1 VLPANPLTRL
11 LVLCL
16 LAGLLVAG
24 IMFPVVGGIGLV
36 SNQASATVNSV
47 SSGLVQGQVPMVT
60 TITDKDGVPIAYVFD
75 QNRFNTPPKAIA
87 DTMKA
92 AIIAIE
98 DRRFFEHNGVDWR
111 GTARA
116 LMTNLSSSGSALEG
130 QGASTLTM
138 QYIKNYMLYAVA
150 QNDAERAAAVEITPA
165 RKLREIR
172 VALQLEKQLSK
183 EEILARYLNIVF
195 FGHNAYGVASA
206 ARTYFNTTPDR
217 LTIAQAALL
226 AGMVQS
232 PSEYDPVEHPE
243 QALARRDVVIDEMA
257 SVGSITRAQA
267 DAAKTEPLGIQRPLT
282 GLTNGCVGAGP
293 ADGFYCQY
301 TLDYLA
307 TIGFPEDKL
316 RRGGYLV
323 RTNLDRRASDI
334 AKRAVDAQV
343 PTDTP
348 GIADALAIVQPGR
361 DRHAVRALVANRDY
375 GLDADAGQTSYALP
389 SLVQGFGAGSIYKI
403 FTSAALLER
412 GMGIMNPVP
421 VYRSYTSRVFRD
433 NGGPYTVTNAGNYRT
448 GYIPLQ
454 TALAISPNTTFVAL
468 EDRIGK
474 IDPVVNMAYRLGMR
488 QSLKY
493 KDAQGRTIA
502 DAVKQEKRGSY
513 TLGAEPTSPLDLA
526 NVGATLMSGGK
537 WCPPTP
543 INAISDRNG
552 HPVAV
557 PEAPCEQVV
566 PEGLANSLVVGL
578 SKDDQPG
585 GTSYAAAQAAHWN
598 RPILGKTG
606 TTQNNRSAG
615 FLGATPQ
622 YSGAVLVWPDGS
634 HPAPICDTTPPR
646 LCSDG
651 DIFGGKVPARTW
663 FDAMGPLHDGL
674 PVMPLPPTDPRY
686 VTGAGRNV
694 PNVIGQGSDT
704 AGLTLQRA
712 GFRVKMVVA
721 SSDQPAG
728 LVTAESPT
736 TAQPGDEI
744 AVTISDGTGEHKTT
758 SHSPPSDSPYSDPYQ
773 TPHRRHGRHHDA
785 TPTEPDTDPPNS
797 GPPGDSPPDNGPPDN
812 GPPGY
817 GPRGHGGPENGP
829 PDNGPPGYGPPN
841 YGPPN
846 GG

>member
-1 VLPANPLTRL
+1 MVTGNAL
-11 LVLCL
+11 LRIVGLCL

-24 IMFPVVGGIGLV
+24 MMFPLVGGIGMA
-36 SNQASATVNSV
+36 SNQASDTVNSV
-47 SSGLVQGQVPMVT
+47 SSNLVQSQVPMVT

-75 QNRFNTPPKAIA
+75 QNRFNTPPKDIA

-116 LMTNLSSSGSALEG
+116 LMSNLSSSGSALEG

-150 QNDAERAAAVEITPA
+150 QNDAERAAAVESTPA

-172 VALQLEKQLSK
+172 VALQLEKHLSK
-183 EEILARYLNIVF
+183 DEILARYLNIVF

-217 LTIAQAALL
+217 LTLSQAALL
-226 AGMVQS
+226 AGMVRS
-232 PSEYDPVEHPE
+232 TNEYDPVEHPE
-243 QALARRDVVIDEMA
+243 QALDRRNVVLDEMTN
-257 SVGSITRAQA
+257 VGSITRAQA
-267 DAAKTEPLGIQRPLT
+267 DAAKAEPLGIQRPLT

-307 TIGFPEDKL
+307 KVGFPEDKL
-316 RRGGYLV
+316 RRGGYLI

-334 AKRAVDAQV
+334 AKHAVNAEV

-348 GIADALAIVQPGR
+348 GIADAMSIVEPGR

-375 GLDADAGQTSYALP
+375 GIDADAGQTSYALP

-421 VYRSYTSRVFRD
+421 VYSSYTSRVFRD
-433 NGGPYTVTNAGNYRT
+433 NGGPYTVTNAGAYRT

-468 EDRIGK
+468 EDRIGS

-488 QSLKY
+488 ESLNFH
-493 KDAQGRTIA
+493 DAQGRTIA
-502 DAVKQEKRGSY
+502 DAVKKEKRGSY

-543 INAISDRNG
+543 IDAILDRNG
-552 HPVAV
+552 HPVPV
-557 PEAPCEQVV
+557 HEAPCEQVV
-566 PEGLANSLVVGL
+566 PEGLANSLTVGL

-598 RPILGKTG
+598 RPLLGKTG

-646 LCSDG
+646 LCADG
-651 DIFGGKVPARTW
+651 NIFGGKVPARTW
-663 FDAMGPLHDGL
+663 FDAMGPLHEGL
-674 PVMPLPPTDPRY
+674 PVLPLPPTEPRY
-686 VTGAGRNV
+686 VTGAGPNV
-694 PNVIGQGSDT
+694 PNVIGQGENT
-704 AGLTLQRA
+704 AQLILERS
-712 GFRVKMVVA
+712 GFRVNRVVSA
-721 SSDQPAG
+721 SNQPAG
-728 LVTAESPT
+728 LVAAESPM
-736 TAQPGDEI
+736 TAQPGDVI
-744 AVTISDGTGEHKTT
+744 TITVSDGAAEAVPAPN
-758 SHSPPSDSPYSDPYQ
+758 SPPPAAPYRP
-773 TPHRRHGRHHDA
+773 PHRHDQR
-785 TPTEPDTDPPNS
+785 PDPGTE
-797 GPPGDSPPDNGPPDN
+797 PPDNGPPD
-812 GPPGY
+812 
-817 GPRGHGGPENGP
+817 RFGG
-829 PDNGPPGYGPPN
+829 
-841 YGPPN
+841 
-846 GG
+846 

>member
-1 VLPANPLTRL
+1 MVSGNALIRL
-11 LVLCL
+11 LGLCL

-24 IMFPVVGGIGLV
+24 MMFPAVGGIGLA
-36 SNQASATVNSV
+36 SNQASETVNSV
-47 SSGLVQGQVPMVT
+47 SSSLVQSQVPMVT

-150 QNDAERAAAVEITPA
+150 QNDAERAAAVESTPA
-165 RKLREIR
+165 RKLREVR

-183 EEILARYLNIVF
+183 DEILARYLNIVF

-206 ARTYFNTTPDR
+206 ARTYFNTTPDK
-217 LTIAQAALL
+217 LTIPQAALL
-226 AGMVQS
+226 AGMVRS
-232 PSEYDPVEHPE
+232 TSEYDPVEHPAE
-243 QALARRDVVIDEMA
+243 ALARRNVVIDEMA
-257 SVGSITRAQA
+257 NVGSITTAQA
-267 DAAKTEPLGIQRPLT
+267 DAAKAEPLGIQRPLT

-307 TIGFPEDKL
+307 TVGFPESKL
-316 RRGGYLV
+316 RRGGYLI

-334 AKRAVDAQV
+334 AKRAVVAEV
-343 PTDTP
+343 PTQTV
-348 GIADALAIVQPGR
+348 GIANAMAIVEPGR
-361 DRHAVRALVANRDY
+361 ERHAVRALVANRDY
-375 GLDADAGQTSYALP
+375 GLDADSGQTSYALP

-412 GMGIMNPVP
+412 GMGILNPVP
-421 VYRSYTSRVFRD
+421 VMDAYTSRVFRD
-433 NGGPYTVTNAGNYRT
+433 NGGPYTVTNAGKYRNGSVT
-448 GYIPLQ
+448 LQ

-474 IDPVVNMAYRLGMR
+474 IDPVVDMAYRLGMR
-488 QSLKY
+488 QSLNF

-502 DAVKQEKRGSY
+502 DAVKKEKRGSY

-543 INAISDRNG
+543 IDAILDRNG
-552 HPVAV
+552 RPVPVA
-557 PEAPCEQVV
+557 EAPCEQAV
-566 PEGLANSLVVGL
+566 PEGLANSLAVGL

-598 RPILGKTG
+598 RPLLGKTG

-646 LCSDG
+646 LCSNG

-663 FDAMGPLHDGL
+663 FDAMMPLHEGL
-674 PVMPLPPTDPRY
+674 PILPLPPTEPRY
-686 VTGAGRNV
+686 MTGAGPNV
-694 PNVIGQGSDT
+694 PNVIGQGENT
-704 AGLTLQRA
+704 AQLILERS
-712 GFRVKMVVA
+712 GFRVKRVVSA
-721 SSDQPAG
+721 SDQPAG
-728 LVTAESPT
+728 LVAAESPM

-744 AVTISDGTGEHKTT
+744 TITVSDGNGRPRGAQY
-758 SHSPPSDSPYSDPYQ
+758 SPPSADYSPPPAPPYRS
-773 TPHRRHGRHHDA
+773 PHRHDRH
-785 TPTEPDTDPPNS
+785 TDG
-797 GPPGDSPPDNGPPDN
+797 GPGGPDNGPPDN
-812 GPPGY
+812 GPPGD
-817 GPRGHGGPENGP
+817 GP
-829 PDNGPPGYGPPN
+829 PDRGDGPPDRFGR
-841 YGPPN
+841 
-846 GG
+846 

>member
-1 VLPANPLTRL
+1 VTRRLAQVVTGNALIRVLG
-11 LVLCL
+11 LCL

-24 IMFPVVGGIGLV
+24 MLFPIVGGIGLA
-36 SNQASATVNSV
+36 SNQASDTVNSV
-47 SSGLVQGQVPMVT
+47 SSNLVQSQVPMVT

-75 QNRFNTPPKAIA
+75 QNRFNTPPKDIA

-150 QNDAERAAAVEITPA
+150 QTDAERAAAVESTPA
-165 RKLREIR
+165 RKLREVR

-183 EEILARYLNIVF
+183 DEILARYLNIVF
-195 FGHNAYGVASA
+195 FGHNAYGVASG

-217 LTIAQAALL
+217 LTISQAALL
-226 AGMVQS
+226 AGMVRS
-232 PSEYDPVEHPE
+232 PTEYDPVDHPE
-243 QALARRDVVIDEMA
+243 RALARRNMVIDEMTN
-257 SVGSITRAQA
+257 VGSITRAQA
-267 DAAKTEPLGIQRPLT
+267 DAAKSEPLGIQRPLT

-307 TIGFPEDKL
+307 TVGFPEDKL
-316 RRGGYLV
+316 RRGGYLI

-334 AKRAVDAQV
+334 AKRAVVAEV
-343 PTDTP
+343 PTQTP
-348 GIADALAIVQPGR
+348 GIANAMAIVEPGK

-375 GLDADAGQTSYALP
+375 GLDAEAGQTSYALP

-412 GMGIMNPVP
+412 GMGIMNSVP
-421 VYRSYTSRVFRD
+421 VMNAYTSRVFRD
-433 NGGPYTVTNAGNYRT
+433 NGGPYTVTNAGKYRT
-448 GYIPLQ
+448 GSVTLQ

-468 EDRIGK
+468 EDRIGS

-488 QSLKY
+488 QSLNF

-502 DAVKQEKRGSY
+502 DAVKKEKRGSY

-543 INAISDRNG
+543 IDAVLDRNG
-552 HPVAV
+552 HPVPV
-557 PEAPCEQVV
+557 VQAPCEQVV
-566 PEGLANSLVVGL
+566 PEGLANSLAVGL

-598 RPILGKTG
+598 RPLLGKTG
-606 TTQNNRSAG
+606 TTQENRSAG

-634 HPAPICDTTPPR
+634 HPAPICDTDPPR
-646 LCSDG
+646 LCGDG
-651 DIFGGKVPARTW
+651 NIFGGKVPARTW
-663 FDAMGPLHDGL
+663 FDAMGPLHEGL
-674 PVMPLPPTDPRY
+674 PVLPMPPTEPRY
-686 VTGAGRNV
+686 VTGAGPNV
-694 PNVIGQGSDT
+694 PNVIGQGENT
-704 AGLTLQRA
+704 AQLTLERA
-712 GFRVKMVVA
+712 GFRVRRVA
-721 SSDQPAG
+721 SASDQPAG

-736 TAQPGDEI
+736 TAQPGDMI
-744 AVTISDGTGEHKTT
+744 TITVSDGTGGGEERAAPY
-758 SHSPPSDSPYSDPYQ
+758 SPPPAPPYRPQ
-773 TPHRRHGRHHDA
+773 HRRDRDRGQRPDA
-785 TPTEPDTDPPNS
+785 
-797 GPPGDSPPDNGPPDN
+797 GPPDQNDGPPDRFNNGPPD
-812 GPPGY
+812 
-817 GPRGHGGPENGP
+817 RFGG
-829 PDNGPPGYGPPN
+829 
-841 YGPPN
+841 
-846 GG
+846 

>member
-1 VLPANPLTRL
+1 MVSGNALIRL
-11 LVLCL
+11 LGLCL

-24 IMFPVVGGIGLV
+24 LMFPAVGGIGLA
-36 SNQASATVNSV
+36 SNQASETVNSV
-47 SSGLVQGQVPMVT
+47 SSSLVQSQVPMVT

-116 LMTNLSSSGSALEG
+116 LMSNLSSSGSALEG

-150 QNDAERAAAVEITPA
+150 QNDAERAAAVESTPA
-165 RKLREIR
+165 RKLREVR

-183 EEILARYLNIVF
+183 DEILARYLNIVF

-206 ARTYFNTTPDR
+206 ARTYFNTTPDK
-217 LTIAQAALL
+217 LTIPQAALL
-226 AGMVQS
+226 AGMVRS
-232 PSEYDPVEHPE
+232 TTEYDPVEHPE
-243 QALARRDVVIDEMA
+243 QALARRNVVIDEMA
-257 SVGSITRAQA
+257 NVGSITPAQA
-267 DAAKTEPLGIQRPLT
+267 DAAKAEPLGIQRPLT

-307 TIGFPEDKL
+307 TVGFPEDKL
-316 RRGGYLV
+316 RRGGYLI

-334 AKRAVDAQV
+334 AKRAVVAEV
-343 PTDTP
+343 PTQTV
-348 GIADALAIVQPGR
+348 GIANAMAIVEPGR
-361 DRHAVRALVANRDY
+361 ERHAVRALVANRDY

-412 GMGIMNPVP
+412 GMGILNPVP
-421 VYRSYTSRVFRD
+421 VMDAYTSRVFRD
-433 NGGPYTVTNAGNYRT
+433 NGGPYTVTNAGKYRNGSVT
-448 GYIPLQ
+448 LQ

-468 EDRIGK
+468 EDRLGK
-474 IDPVVNMAYRLGMR
+474 IDPVVDMAYRLGMR
-488 QSLKY
+488 QSLNH
-493 KDAQGRTIA
+493 KDGQGRSIA
-502 DAVKQEKRGSY
+502 DAVKKEKRGSY

-543 INAISDRNG
+543 IDAILDRNG
-552 HPVAV
+552 RPVPVAE
-557 PEAPCEQVV
+557 PACEQAV
-566 PEGLANSLVVGL
+566 PEGLANSLAVGL

-585 GTSYAAAQAAHWN
+585 GTSFAAAQAARWN
-598 RPILGKTG
+598 RPLLGKTG

-646 LCSDG
+646 LCSNG

-663 FDAMGPLHDGL
+663 FDAMVPLHEGL
-674 PVMPLPPTDPRY
+674 PVLPLPPTEPRY
-686 VTGAGRNV
+686 MTGAGPNV
-694 PNVIGQGSDT
+694 PNVIGQGENT
-704 AGLTLQRA
+704 AQLILERS
-712 GFRVKMVVA
+712 GFRVKRVVSA
-721 SSDQPAG
+721 SDQPAG
-728 LVTAESPT
+728 LVAAESPT

-744 AVTISDGTGEHKTT
+744 TITVSDGSGGQR
-758 SHSPPSDSPYSDPYQ
+758 SAQYSPPSADYSPPPPPPYRS
-773 TPHRRHGRHHDA
+773 PHRHGRQ
-785 TPTEPDTDPPNS
+785 TDG
-797 GPPGDSPPDNGPPDN
+797 GPGGPDNGPPDN
-812 GPPGY
+812 G
-817 GPRGHGGPENGP
+817 R
-829 PDNGPPGYGPPN
+829 PDNGPPDRF
-841 YGPPN
+841 

>member
-1 VLPANPLTRL
+1 MVTGNALLRVLG
-11 LVLCL
+11 LCV

-24 IMFPVVGGIGLV
+24 MMFPAVGGLGIA
-36 SNQASATVNSV
+36 SNQASETVNSV
-47 SSGLVQGQVPMVT
+47 SSNLVQSQVPMVT
-60 TITDKDGVPIAYVFD
+60 TITDKDGAPIAYVFD

-116 LMTNLSSSGSALEG
+116 LMTNLSASGSALEG

-150 QNDAERAAAVEITPA
+150 QNDAERAAAVESTPA
-165 RKLREIR
+165 RKLREVR

-183 EEILARYLNIVF
+183 DEILGRYLNIVF

-217 LTIAQAALL
+217 LTIPQAALL
-226 AGMVQS
+226 AGMVRS
-232 PSEYDPVEHPE
+232 TSEYDPVVHPE
-243 QALARRDVVIDEMA
+243 QALARRNVVIDEMA
-257 SVGSITRAQA
+257 NVGSITPTQA
-267 DAAKTEPLGIQRPLT
+267 DAAKSEPLGIQRPLT

-307 TIGFPEDKL
+307 KTGFPEDKL
-316 RRGGYLV
+316 KRGGYLI

-334 AKRAVDAQV
+334 AKRAVVAEV
-343 PTDTP
+343 PTQTP
-348 GIADALAIVQPGR
+348 GIANAMAIVEPGK

-421 VYRSYTSRVFRD
+421 VMDAYTSRVFRD
-433 NGGPYTVTNAGNYRT
+433 NGGPYTVTNAGKYRN
-448 GYIPLQ
+448 GSVSLQ

-474 IDPVVNMAYRLGMR
+474 IDPVVDMAYRLGMR
-488 QSLKY
+488 QSLNA

-502 DAVKQEKRGSY
+502 DAVKKEKRGSY

-543 INAISDRNG
+543 IDAILDRNG
-552 HPVAV
+552 KPVPVAE
-557 PEAPCEQVV
+557 PACEQVV
-566 PEGLANSLVVGL
+566 PDGLANTLAVGL

-585 GTSYAAAQAAHWN
+585 GTSYAAAQAAHWA
-598 RPILGKTG
+598 RPLLGKTG

-622 YSGAVLVWPDGS
+622 YSGAVLVWPDGTR
-634 HPAPICDTTPPR
+634 PAPICDTDPPR

-651 DIFGGKVPARTW
+651 NIFGGKVPARTW
-663 FDAMGPLHDGL
+663 FDAMVPLHEGL
-674 PVMPLPPTDPRY
+674 PVMPMPPTEPRY
-686 VTGAGRNV
+686 MTGAGPNV
-694 PNVIGQGSDT
+694 PNVIGQGENT
-704 AGLTLQRA
+704 AQLTLERS
-712 GFRVKMVVA
+712 GFRVRRVVGA
-721 SSDQPAG
+721 SDQPAG
-728 LVTAESPT
+728 LVAAESPT
-736 TAQPGDEI
+736 TAQPGDMI
-744 AVTISDGTGEHKTT
+744 TITVSDGSGG
-758 SHSPPSDSPYSDPYQ
+758 SGPRVAPNSPPPAPPY
-773 TPHRRHGRHHDA
+773 R
-785 TPTEPDTDPPNS
+785 PPNRRDRDQRPDA
-797 GPPGDSPPDNGPPDN
+797 GNQDRDNGPAERFD
-812 GPPGY
+812 
-817 GPRGHGGPENGP
+817 R
-829 PDNGPPGYGPPN
+829 
-841 YGPPN
+841 
-846 GG
+846 

>member
-1 VLPANPLTRL
+1 MVTGNALIRILG
-11 LVLCL
+11 LCL

-24 IMFPVVGGIGLV
+24 VLFPVVGGIGLA
-36 SNQASATVNSV
+36 SNQASETVNSV
-47 SSGLVQGQVPMVT
+47 STNLVQSQVPVVT

-75 QNRFNTPPKAIA
+75 QNRFNTPPKDIA

-116 LMTNLSSSGSALEG
+116 LMTNLSASGSALEG

-150 QNDAERAAAVEITPA
+150 QNDAERAAAVESTPA
-165 RKLREIR
+165 RKLREVR

-183 EEILARYLNIVF
+183 DEILARYLNIVF

-206 ARTYFNTTPDR
+206 ARTYFNTTPDK
-217 LTIAQAALL
+217 LTLTQAALL
-226 AGMVQS
+226 AGMVRS
-232 PSEYDPVEHPE
+232 TSEYDPVEHPE
-243 QALARRDVVIDEMA
+243 QALARRNVVLDEMA
-257 SVGSITRAQA
+257 NVGSITRAQA
-267 DAAKTEPLGIQRPLT
+267 DAAKSEPLGIQRPLT

-307 TIGFPEDKL
+307 KVGFPEDRLK
-316 RRGGYLV
+316 RGGYLI

-334 AKRAVDAQV
+334 AKRAVVAEV
-343 PTDTP
+343 PTQTV
-348 GIADALAIVQPGR
+348 GIANAMAIVEPGR

-375 GLDADAGQTSYALP
+375 GLDADSGQTSYALP

-421 VYRSYTSRVFRD
+421 VTDSYTSRVFRD
-433 NGGPYTVTNAGNYRT
+433 NGGAYTVTNAGKYRT
-448 GYIPLQ
+448 GSVTLQ

-474 IDPVVNMAYRLGMR
+474 IDPVVDMAYRLGMR
-488 QSLKY
+488 QSLNF

-502 DAVKQEKRGSY
+502 DAVKKEKRGSY

-543 INAISDRNG
+543 IDAVLDRNG
-552 HPVAV
+552 HPVPV

-566 PEGLANSLVVGL
+566 PEGLANSLAVGL
-578 SKDDQPG
+578 SKDDQAG

-598 RPILGKTG
+598 RPLLGKTG

-634 HPAPICDTTPPR
+634 RPAPICDTDPPR
-646 LCSDG
+646 LCADG
-651 DIFGGKVPARTW
+651 NIFGGKVPARTW
-663 FDAMGPLHDGL
+663 FDAMGPLHEGL
-674 PVMPLPPTDPRY
+674 PVLPMPPTDPRY
-686 VTGAGRNV
+686 VTGAGPNV
-694 PNVIGQGSDT
+694 PNVIGQGENT
-704 AGLTLQRA
+704 AQLILERS
-712 GFRVKMVVA
+712 GFRVRRVVSA
-721 SSDQPAG
+721 SDQPAG
-728 LVTAESPT
+728 LVAAESPT
-736 TAQPGDEI
+736 TAQPGDMI
-744 AVTISDGTGEHKTT
+744 TITISDGSMG
-758 SHSPPSDSPYSDPYQ
+758 SRPAQSSPPPAAPYRP
-773 TPHRRHGRHHDA
+773 PHRHDQR
-785 TPTEPDTDPPNS
+785 PDA
-797 GPPGDSPPDNGPPDN
+797 GPPDRDNGAPDRDNGPPD
-812 GPPGY
+812 
-817 GPRGHGGPENGP
+817 RFGG
-829 PDNGPPGYGPPN
+829 
-841 YGPPN
+841 
-846 GG
+846 

>member
-1 VLPANPLTRL
+1 MVSGNALIRL
-11 LVLCL
+11 LGLCL

-24 IMFPVVGGIGLV
+24 LMFPAVGGIGLA
-36 SNQASATVNSV
+36 SNQASETVNSV
-47 SSGLVQGQVPMVT
+47 SSSLVQSQVPMVT

-116 LMTNLSSSGSALEG
+116 LMSNLSSSGSALEG

-150 QNDAERAAAVEITPA
+150 QNDAERAAAVESTPA
-165 RKLREIR
+165 RKLREVR

-183 EEILARYLNIVF
+183 DEILARYLNIVF

-206 ARTYFNTTPDR
+206 ARTYFNTTPDK
-217 LTIAQAALL
+217 LTIPQAALL
-226 AGMVQS
+226 AGMVRS
-232 PSEYDPVEHPE
+232 TTEYDPVEHPE
-243 QALARRDVVIDEMA
+243 QALARRNVVIDEMA
-257 SVGSITRAQA
+257 NVGSITPAQA
-267 DAAKTEPLGIQRPLT
+267 DAAKAEPLGIQRPLT

-307 TIGFPEDKL
+307 TVGFPEDKL
-316 RRGGYLV
+316 RRGGYLI

-334 AKRAVDAQV
+334 AKRAVVAEV
-343 PTDTP
+343 PTQTV
-348 GIADALAIVQPGR
+348 GIANAMAIVEPGR
-361 DRHAVRALVANRDY
+361 ERHAVRALVANRDY

-412 GMGIMNPVP
+412 GMGILNPVP
-421 VYRSYTSRVFRD
+421 VMDAYTSRVFRD
-433 NGGPYTVTNAGNYRT
+433 NGGPYTVTNAGKYRNGSVT
-448 GYIPLQ
+448 LQ

-468 EDRIGK
+468 EDRLGK
-474 IDPVVNMAYRLGMR
+474 IDPVVDMAYRLGMR
-488 QSLKY
+488 QSLNH
-493 KDAQGRTIA
+493 KDGQGRTIA
-502 DAVKQEKRGSY
+502 DAVKKEKRGSY

-543 INAISDRNG
+543 IDAILDRNG
-552 HPVAV
+552 RPVPVAE
-557 PEAPCEQVV
+557 PACEQAV
-566 PEGLANSLVVGL
+566 PEGLANSLTVGL

-585 GTSYAAAQAAHWN
+585 GTSFAAAQAARWN
-598 RPILGKTG
+598 RPLLGKTG

-646 LCSDG
+646 LCSNG

-663 FDAMGPLHDGL
+663 FDAMVPLHEGL
-674 PVMPLPPTDPRY
+674 PVLPLPPTEPRY
-686 VTGAGRNV
+686 MTGAGPNV
-694 PNVIGQGSDT
+694 PNVIGQGENT
-704 AGLTLQRA
+704 AQLILERS
-712 GFRVKMVVA
+712 GFRVKRVVSA
-721 SSDQPAG
+721 SDQPAG
-728 LVTAESPT
+728 LVAAESPT

-744 AVTISDGTGEHKTT
+744 TITVSDGSGGQR
-758 SHSPPSDSPYSDPYQ
+758 SAQYSPPSADYSPPPPPPYRS
-773 TPHRRHGRHHDA
+773 PHRHGRQ
-785 TPTEPDTDPPNS
+785 TDG
-797 GPPGDSPPDNGPPDN
+797 GPGGPDNGPPDN
-812 GPPGY
+812 G
-817 GPRGHGGPENGP
+817 R
-829 PDNGPPGYGPPN
+829 PDNGPPDRF
-841 YGPPN
+841 

>member
-1 VLPANPLTRL
+1 VVTGNALIRILG
-11 LVLCL
+11 LCL
-16 LAGLLVAG
+16 IAGLLVAG
-24 IMFPVVGGIGLV
+24 VLFPVVGGIGLA
-36 SNQASATVNSV
+36 SNQASDTVSSV
-47 SSGLVQGQVPMVT
+47 STNLVQSQVPVVT
-60 TITDKDGVPIAYVFD
+60 TVTDKDGVPIAYVFD
-75 QNRFNTPPKAIA
+75 QNRFNTPPKDIA

-150 QNDAERAAAVEITPA
+150 QTDAERAAAVESTPA
-165 RKLREIR
+165 RKLREVR

-183 EEILARYLNIVF
+183 DEILARYLNIVF

-217 LTIAQAALL
+217 LTLSQAALL
-226 AGMVQS
+226 AGMVRS
-232 PSEYDPVEHPE
+232 TTEYDPVEHPE
-243 QALARRDVVIDEMA
+243 QALARRNMVIDEMTN
-257 SVGSITRAQA
+257 VGSITRVQA
-267 DAAKTEPLGIQRPLT
+267 DAAKSEPLGIQRPLT

-307 TIGFPEDKL
+307 TVGFPEDKL
-316 RRGGYLV
+316 RRGGYLI

-334 AKRAVDAQV
+334 AKRAATAEV
-343 PTDTP
+343 PTQTP
-348 GIADALAIVQPGR
+348 GIADAMAIVEPGR

-421 VYRSYTSRVFRD
+421 VMDAYTSRVFRD
-433 NGGPYTVTNAGNYRT
+433 NGGPYTVTNAGKYRT
-448 GYIPLQ
+448 GSVSLQ

-474 IDPVVNMAYRLGMR
+474 IDPVVDMAYRLGMR
-488 QSLKY
+488 QSLNF
-493 KDAQGRTIA
+493 KDAGGRTIA
-502 DAVKQEKRGSY
+502 DAVKKEKRGSY

-543 INAISDRNG
+543 IDAVLDRNG
-552 HPVAV
+552 HPVPV

-566 PEGLANSLVVGL
+566 PDGLANSLAVGL

-585 GTSYAAAQAAHWN
+585 GTSFAAAQAAHWN
-598 RPILGKTG
+598 RPMLGKTG
-606 TTQNNRSAG
+606 TTQENRSAG
-615 FLGATPQ
+615 FVGATPQ

-634 HPAPICDTTPPR
+634 HPAPICDTDPPR
-646 LCSDG
+646 LCSSG
-651 DIFGGKVPARTW
+651 NIFGGKVPARTW
-663 FDAMGPLHDGL
+663 FDAMGALHEGL
-674 PVMPLPPTDPRY
+674 PVMPMPPTEPRY
-686 VTGAGRNV
+686 VSGAGPNV
-694 PNVIGQGSDT
+694 PNVIGQGENT
-704 AGLTLQRA
+704 AQLTLERS
-712 GFRVKMVVA
+712 GFRVKRVVS

-728 LVTAESPT
+728 LVAAESPM

-744 AVTISDGTGEHKTT
+744 TITISDGTAGPRTAVN
-758 SHSPPSDSPYSDPYQ
+758 SPPPAAPYRP
-773 TPHRRHGRHHDA
+773 PHRRDQRPDSGRA
-785 TPTEPDTDPPNS
+785 ER
-797 GPPGDSPPDNGPPDN
+797 DNGPPD
-812 GPPGY
+812 
-817 GPRGHGGPENGP
+817 RF
-829 PDNGPPGYGPPN
+829 DR
-841 YGPPN
+841 
-846 GG
+846 